1 MAVVRDLSG
10 ANSTAIMSQGFSY
23 NNKDQGYKTDSIY
36 FLRNQIY
43 VIILSFLSSI
53 EDKCWLVDSLD
64 ETLIWFYPTHTD
76 RVAATFQIEPDAKI
90 RSNPVKNVQSVIHW
104 YLMNCWEGRKNC
116 LFAIFWCFLGHTYLY
131 WCSDYISKQVNYQV
145 NRFIHI
151 YILDI
156 HIQCAAF
163 TLRHQFLH
171 FFSNKS
177 SSNSKPNDSYWTCS
191 SWGFRNTP

>member
-23 NNKDQGYKTDSIY
+23 NNSNMNQGYKTDSIY

-43 VIILSFLSSI
+43 VIILSSI

-90 RSNPVKNVQSVIHW
+90 RSNPVKNVQSVI
-104 YLMNCWEGRKNC
+104 
-116 LFAIFWCFLGHTYLY
+116 
-131 WCSDYISKQVNYQV
+131 YI
-145 NRFIHI
+145 
-151 YILDI
+151 DI
-156 HIQCAAF
+156 
-163 TLRHQFLH
+163 
-171 FFSNKS
+171 
-177 SSNSKPNDSYWTCS
+177 
-191 SWGFRNTP
+191 